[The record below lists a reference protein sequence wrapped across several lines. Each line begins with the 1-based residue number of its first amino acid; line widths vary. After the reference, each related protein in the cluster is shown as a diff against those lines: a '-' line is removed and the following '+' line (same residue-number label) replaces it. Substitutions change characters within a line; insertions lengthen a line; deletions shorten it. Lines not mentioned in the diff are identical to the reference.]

1 MVTVVSAYNDPKVV
15 FWATGDTPPTG
26 MPNGSIGFEMDAS
39 GNTMTAA
46 LLIAKAISR
55 RARYVMEFSATDW
68 VTGTTYDTLAVSKTD
83 HGRGA
88 NPVTEVYFLSGTS
101 YVKQTGTPQDALT
114 VSMDTSGNITLS
126 VETGKGFDGKLVVL

>member
-1 MVTVVSAYNDPKVV
+1 MGYD
-15 FWATGDTPPTG
+15 
-26 MPNGSIGFEMDAS
+26 
-39 GNTMTAA
+39 
-46 LLIAKAISR
+46 IAKALLMAKVIGGGGGN
-55 RARYVMEFSATDW
+55 ARYVMEFSATDW
-68 VTGTTYDTLAVSKTD
+68 VTGTTYDTLAVSKTG

-88 NPVTEVYFLSGTS
+88 NPVAEVYYLSGTT